1 MMAPGKIWKRIV
13 WVMLLLLALS
23 SSICAQQLGQYT
35 HYFSNELIINPAF
48 AGGHDALSV
57 TAVHRSQWVGLE
69 GAPTTQSFS
78 IHSLA
83 KNDQLGVGMTLIHDH
98 VGVHQN
104 FTATGALAYRL
115 RLSRDSYLS
124 LGVQAGVNQ
133 KSSDY
138 SKLTVPPGGVY
149 DPAVDLSNIATTS
162 LEVGAGA
169 YLKTP
174 KLHLGI
180 SSPKLF
186 SSKTQFNDSISVA
199 LNQAH
204 YFVYG
209 RYRTPINHNLKIQ
222 PNFLVKVLPGLP
234 VSWDLGMNLIWN
246 EVLLT
251 GLSYR
256 STESLD
262 FLIQAKLSAQL
273 KVGYAFDY
281 TLQEVSGLG
290 RSSHEVMLNYLF
302 KYNNYRTRAPR

>member
-1 MMAPGKIWKRIV
+1 MDAGKIWKRLV
-13 WVMLLLLALS
+13 WVMLLLTALS
-23 SSICAQQLGQYT
+23 GAICAQQVGQYT

-48 AGGHDALSV
+48 AGGHDALSM

-83 KNDQLGVGMTLIHDH
+83 KNDQLGVGMTLIHDR

-115 RLSRDSYLS
+115 KITRDSYLA
-124 LGVQAGVNQ
+124 LGIQGGINQ

-138 SKLTVPPGGVY
+138 TRLNVPGGSSN
-149 DPAVDLSNIATTS
+149 DPAVGLGDVSSTLF
-162 LEVGAGA
+162 EVGAGA

-174 KLHLGI
+174 KLHLGV

-186 SSKTQFNDSISVA
+186 SSKTAFNDSVSVA

-234 VSWDLGMNLIWN
+234 VSWDLGLNFIWN

-251 GLSYR
+251 GVAYR
-256 STESLD
+256 STESVDLL
-262 FLIQAKLSAQL
+262 FQAKLTAQL
-273 KVGYAFDY
+273 KVGYGFDY

-290 RSSHEVMLNYLF
+290 RSSHEIMLNYLF
-302 KYNNYRTRAPR
+302 KYSNYRTRAPR

>member
-1 MMAPGKIWKRIV
+1 MDPGKIWKRLV
-13 WVMLLLLALS
+13 WVMLLLTALS

-48 AGGHDALSV
+48 AGGHDALSL

-83 KNDQLGVGMTLIHDH
+83 KNDQMGVGMTLIHDR

-104 FTATGALAYRL
+104 FTANGALAYRL
-115 RLSRDSYLS
+115 KLTRDSYLS
-124 LGVQAGVNQ
+124 LGVQAGINQ

-138 SKLTVPPGGVY
+138 SRLPASIN
-149 DPAVDLSNIATTS
+149 DPSVEYADVSTTAFE
-162 LEVGAGA
+162 LGAGA

-186 SSKTQFNDSISVA
+186 SSKTEFNDSISVA
-199 LNQAH
+199 LNEAH

-209 RYRTPINHNLKIQ
+209 RYRTPINHNVKIQ

-234 VSWDLGMNLIWN
+234 VSWDVGINFIWN

-251 GLSYR
+251 GVAYR
-256 STESLD
+256 STESVDL
-262 FLIQAKLSAQL
+262 LLQAKLTGQL
-273 KVGYAFDY
+273 KLGYAFDY
-281 TLQEVSGLG
+281 TLQDISGLG
-290 RSSHEVMLNYLF
+290 RSSHELMLNYLF
-302 KYNNYRTRAPR
+302 KYSNYRTRAPR